1 MNYMEKQMNLSL
13 ALYQKLYLIR
23 RATQVICWEYPSDQ
37 IKTPVHLSMGEE
49 AISVGICHALGQRA
63 QFCGTYRNHGLY
75 LSLTLETD
83 KFFAELYGKKT
94 GVAGGKAGSMHL
106 TASEQGLIATS
117 AVVGTTIPVAVGAA
131 FANQVLGNEKTI
143 VVFFGDGALNEG
155 AFWES
160 FNAACAWRLPMIFV
174 CEDNGLATHTKKT
187 KREGYDHICSI
198 IPQFRCNVL
207 SATTTDV
214 EEIYQLALKAKELVE
229 NNSYPV
235 FVHLDYYRY
244 LEHTGTKQDFDKGYR
259 DRGEFEKWFEVDPV
273 KLQRG
278 RLVKNFGLELEILEM
293 EKNIN
298 EQIEKSVQLAKEA
311 EFPEKV
317 ELFKGVLA

>member
-106 TASEQGLIATS
+106 TASEQGLVATS

-131 FANQVLGNEKTI
+131 FANQVLGNDKTV

-155 AFWES
+155 VFWES
-160 FNAACAWRLPMIFV
+160 FNAACAWKLPVIFV
-174 CEDNGLATHTKKT
+174 CEDNGLATHTKKAE
-187 KREGYDHICSI
+187 REGYHGICDI
-198 IPQFRCNVL
+198 TKQFNCVAF
-207 SATTTDV
+207 SDTTTDV
-214 EEIYQLALKAKELVE
+214 EEIYHLAFKAEQLAKAKSCPAFL
-229 NNSYPV
+229 
-235 FVHLDYYRY
+235 HLEYYRY

-259 DRGEFEKWFEVDPV
+259 AKEEFEKWFKVDPV
-273 KLQRG
+273 
-278 RLVKNFGLELEILEM
+278 GL
-293 EKNIN
+293 
-298 EQIEKSVQLAKEA
+298 
-311 EFPEKV
+311 
-317 ELFKGVLA
+317 

>member
-1 MNYMEKQMNLSL
+1 MLSLSL

-23 RATQVICWEYPSDQ
+23 RATEVICREYPSDQ

-49 AISVGICHALGQRA
+49 AISAGICHAVGQRG

-94 GVAGGKAGSMHL
+94 GMAGGKAGSMHL
-106 TASEQGLIATS
+106 TASEQGLVATS

-131 FANQVLGNEKTI
+131 FANQVLGNDKTV

-155 AFWES
+155 VFWES
-160 FNAACAWRLPMIFV
+160 FNAACAWKLPVIFV
-174 CEDNGLATHTKKT
+174 CEDNGLATHTKKAE
-187 KREGYDHICSI
+187 REGYHGICDI
-198 IPQFRCNVL
+198 TKQFNCVAF
-207 SATTTDV
+207 SDTTTDV
-214 EEIYQLALKAKELVE
+214 EEIYHLAFKAEQLAKAKSCPAFL
-229 NNSYPV
+229 
-235 FVHLDYYRY
+235 HLEYYRY

-259 DRGEFEKWFEVDPV
+259 AKEEFEKWFKVDPV
-273 KLQRG
+273 GLQRE
-278 RLVKNFGLELEILEM
+278 RLVKDFGLEAEVLEI
-293 EKNIN
+293 EKMVN
-298 EQIEKSVQLAKEA
+298 EQIEKSATLAQGA
-311 EFPEKV
+311 DFPDKP